1 MASITSNSNNSSD
14 SSKPTPDRANTDERL
29 QQERRN
35 SDQAIADQK
44 AAVEADADLVVD
56 RAREHADAVLQE
68 AREKADKK
76 LRVAKPDA
84 ESGAVIATERKI
96 EDRAI
101 EQERAIADESL
112 LREREQ
118 NARDLLALLPLE
130 RLHTDRSL
138 LTERVRSDDAL
149 AHRDD
154 FLGMVS
160 HDLRDLL
167 GGIVSTA
174 AVLLRT
180 APSGEAGAAAKAG
193 GERIQRYAARMKRL
207 IEDLTDLVSID
218 AGKLAIVP
226 LPGNLAPLVSEAVG
240 SLRAAAAAK
249 GISLDVPSA
258 ELRLPANFDAGRML
272 QVVTNLVANSIKF
285 TPVGGQIRVACVQTG
300 ETLQMSVSDTGPGI
314 APDLLEVIF
323 QRFRQ
328 AGHDDQ
334 RGLGLGLY
342 ISRTLIEA
350 HGGRIWAESKLGTG
364 TTIVFTLPASQTVA
378 STIA

>member
-1 MASITSNSNNSSD
+1 MAASTSNPGD

-68 AREKADKK
+68 AREKADDK

-84 ESGAVIATERKI
+84 EPSVIIATERRI
-96 EDRAI
+96 EDRVI
-101 EQERAIADESL
+101 EQERATADESL

-149 AHRDD
+149 SHRDQ

-180 APSGEAGAAAKAG
+180 APSGETGAAARAG

-218 AGKLAIVP
+218 AGKLAIMPV
-226 LPGNLAPLVSEAVG
+226 PGNLAPVFSEAVG
-240 SLRAAAAAK
+240 SLRAAAATK
-249 GISLDVPSA
+249 GISLDVPPA
-258 ELRLPANFDAGRML
+258 ELQLPATFDAGRML

-285 TPVGGQIRVACVQTG
+285 TPAGGQVRVGYAQHG
-300 ETLQMSVSDTGPGI
+300 ETVRMSVTDTGPGI
-314 APDLLEVIF
+314 AQDLLEVIF

-328 AGHDDQ
+328 GGHDDR

-350 HGGRIWAESKLGTG
+350 QGGRMWAESTLGSG
-364 TTIVFTLPASQTVA
+364 TTIVFTLPAS
-378 STIA
+378 

>member
-1 MASITSNSNNSSD
+1 MSPSSSD
-14 SSKPTPDRANTDERL
+14 SSKATPDRANTDKRL
-29 QQERRN
+29 HEERRN

-44 AAVEADADLVVD
+44 AAIEADADLIVG
-56 RAREHADAVLQE
+56 RAREHADAVLQD
-68 AREKADKK
+68 ARGKADEK
-76 LRVAKPDA
+76 LRAAKPDA
-84 ESGAVIATERKI
+84 EPSVVVATERRS
-96 EDRAI
+96 EDQAI
-101 EQERAIADESL
+101 EEERAIADETL

-118 NARDLLALLPLE
+118 NALDLLALLPLE
-130 RLHTDRSL
+130 RLNTDRSL

-149 AHRDD
+149 SHRDD

-180 APSGEAGAAAKAG
+180 APSGEAGDTARAG

-207 IEDLTDLVSID
+207 IEDLTDVVSID
-218 AGKLAIVP
+218 AGKLAVVP
-226 LPGNLAPLVSEAVG
+226 LPGNLALVVSEAVG

-249 GISLDVPSA
+249 GVTLEVPSA
-258 ELRLPANFDAGRML
+258 ELPVPATFDAGRVL
-272 QVVTNLVANSIKF
+272 QVVTNLVANAIKF
-285 TPVGGQIRVACVQTG
+285 TPAGGQVRVAYAQRG

-314 APDLLEVIF
+314 DQDLLEVIF

-328 AGHDDQ
+328 AGHDDR

-350 HGGRIWAESKLGTG
+350 QGGRIWAESTPGRG
-364 TTIVFTLPASQTVA
+364 TTIVFTLPGPKK
-378 STIA
+378 

>member
-1 MASITSNSNNSSD
+1 MRPRASLQTMSTSTINSSN
-14 SSKPTPDRANTDERL
+14 SSKPTPDRANTDKRL
-29 QQERRN
+29 HEERRN

-56 RAREHADAVLQE
+56 RAREQADAVLQD
-68 AREKADKK
+68 AREKADEK
-76 LRVAKPDA
+76 LRAAKPDA
-84 ESGAVIATERKI
+84 EPCAVIATERKI

-101 EQERAIADESL
+101 EQERAIADDSL

-149 AHRDD
+149 SHRDD

-180 APSGEAGAAAKAG
+180 APNGEAGAAARAG

-218 AGKLAIVP
+218 AGKLAIMS
-226 LPGNLAPLVSEAVG
+226 LPGNLAPVVSEAVG
-240 SLRAAAAAK
+240 SLRAAAEAK
-249 GISLDVPSA
+249 AISLDVPSA
-258 ELRLPANFDAGRML
+258 ELQLPATFDAGRML
-272 QVVTNLVANSIKF
+272 QVVTNLVANAIKF
-285 TPVGGQIRVACVQTG
+285 TPPGGRIRVTHAQF
-300 ETLQMSVSDTGPGI
+300 ESTLRMSVSDTGPGI
-314 APDLLEVIF
+314 AQDLLEVIF

-328 AGHDDQ
+328 AGHDDR

-350 HGGRIWAESKLGTG
+350 QGGKIWAESTPGVG
-364 TTIVFTLPASQTVA
+364 TTIVFTLPAP
-378 STIA
+378 

>member
-1 MASITSNSNNSSD
+1 MAGSSTN
-14 SSKPTPDRANTDERL
+14 SSKPTADRADTDQRL
-29 QQERRN
+29 HEERRN
-35 SDQAIADQK
+35 SDKAIADQK
-44 AAVEADADLVVD
+44 ATVEADADLIVD
-56 RAREHADAVLQE
+56 RAREQADAVLQE
-68 AREKADKK
+68 ARGKADES
-76 LRVAKPDA
+76 LRAAKPDV
-84 ESGAVIATERKI
+84 EPCAVIATERRI

-130 RLHTDRSL
+130 RLNTDRSL

-149 AHRDD
+149 SHRDD

-180 APSGEAGAAAKAG
+180 APSGEAGAAARAG

-218 AGKLAIVP
+218 AGKLAIMP
-226 LPGNLAPLVSEAVG
+226 LPGNLAPVVFEAVG
-240 SLRAAAAAK
+240 SLRASADAK
-249 GISLDVPSA
+249 SISLDVPSA
-258 ELRLPANFDAGRML
+258 ELQLPATFDAGRML
-272 QVVTNLVANSIKF
+272 QVVTNLVVNAIKF
-285 TPVGGQIRVACVQTG
+285 TPAGGQIRVAYAQLG
-300 ETLQMSVSDTGPGI
+300 NTLRMSVSDTGPGI
-314 APDLLEVIF
+314 AHDLLEVIF

-328 AGHDDQ
+328 AGHEDR

-350 HGGRIWAESKLGTG
+350 QGGKMWAESTLGNG
-364 TTIVFTLPASQTVA
+364 TTIVFTLPAP
-378 STIA
+378 

>member
-1 MASITSNSNNSSD
+1 MSANTSNS
-14 SSKPTPDRANTDERL
+14 SKATPDRANTDQRL
-29 QQERRN
+29 HEERRN

-44 AAVEADADLVVD
+44 ASVEAHADRVVD

-68 AREKADKK
+68 AREKADDR
-76 LRVAKPDA
+76 LREATPDA
-84 ESGAVIATERKI
+84 EPCAVIATERRI

-101 EQERAIADESL
+101 EQERATADESL

-118 NARDLLALLPLE
+118 NARDLMALLPLE
-130 RLHTDRSL
+130 RLNTDRSL

-149 AHRDD
+149 SHRDD

-180 APSGEAGAAAKAG
+180 APSGEAGTAARAG

-218 AGKLAIVP
+218 AGKLAIMSV
-226 LPGNLAPLVSEAVG
+226 PGNLAPVVSEAVG
-240 SLRAAAAAK
+240 SLRAAAEAK
-249 GISLDVPSA
+249 GVALDVPPA
-258 ELRLPANFDAGRML
+258 ELQLPAIFDAGRML
-272 QVVTNLVANSIKF
+272 QVVTNLVANAIKF
-285 TPVGGQIRVACVQTG
+285 TPTGGQIRVGYEQRDTI
-300 ETLQMSVSDTGPGI
+300 LRMSVSDTGPGI
-314 APDLLEVIF
+314 PPDLLEIVF

-328 AGHDDQ
+328 GGHDDR

-350 HGGRIWAESKLGTG
+350 QGGKMWAESTPGNG
-364 TTIVFTLPASQTVA
+364 TTIVFTLPAPQR
-378 STIA
+378 

>member
-1 MASITSNSNNSSD
+1 MRGSTGNSS
-14 SSKPTPDRANTDERL
+14 KATPDRANTDKRL
-29 QQERRN
+29 HEERRN
-35 SDQAIADQK
+35 SDKAITDQK
-44 AAVEADADLVVD
+44 AAVEADADLIVN

-68 AREKADKK
+68 ARGKADEK
-76 LRVAKPDA
+76 LRDA
-84 ESGAVIATERKI
+84 QSQTEPCAVIASERRM

-101 EQERAIADESL
+101 EQERAIADQSL

-130 RLHTDRSL
+130 RLNTDRSL

-149 AHRDD
+149 SHRDD

-180 APSGEAGAAAKAG
+180 APMGEAGAAARAG
-193 GERIQRYAARMKRL
+193 GERVQRYAARMKRL

-218 AGKLAIVP
+218 AGKLAITP
-226 LPGNLAPLVSEAVG
+226 IPGNLAPVLAEAVG

-249 GISLDVPSA
+249 SIGLDVPSA
-258 ELRLPANFDAGRML
+258 ELHLPATFDAGRML
-272 QVVTNLVANSIKF
+272 QVVTNLVANAIKF
-285 TPVGGQIRVACVQTG
+285 TPAGGKIRLAYTQLGNALQI
-300 ETLQMSVSDTGPGI
+300 SVSDTGPGI
-314 APDLLEVIF
+314 AQDLLEVIF

-328 AGHDDQ
+328 AGHDDR

-350 HGGRIWAESKLGTG
+350 QGGKMRAESTLGNG
-364 TTIVFTLPASQTVA
+364 TTIVFTLPAA
-378 STIA
+378 